1 MPFLP
6 CGIRLFLIFIISE
19 KMFEKGIKTRS
30 NWIAQLIMNTIE
42 HEIGFAEWRFFE
54 NIKIVLKINN
64 ILVEF
69 LYFCVI

>member
-1 MPFLP
+1 
-6 CGIRLFLIFIISE
+6 
-19 KMFEKGIKTRS
+19 MFEKGIKTRS
-30 NWIAQLIMNTIE
+30 NWIARLIMNTIE
-42 HEIGFAEWRFFE
+42 HEIGFEEWRFFE